1 MLSDPAVMW
10 EKVRQLTGRSKN
22 GCNTVSAPGITAS
35 TLNSYYAAVSTDTH
49 YETPGIKSTA
59 NNAHVS
65 SHITEWRVFRLLDGL
80 KKTSAGLDKIPAWF
94 LKIGAPFLA
103 AHIAY
108 LMNLSLSTNV
118 IPNQWKTACILPIPK
133 TAAPLAPS
141 DYRPISITPIL
152 SRITERT
159 IVQDYIYPSL
169 QSPPAGLTFSDQ
181 FAFQPSASTTAA
193 LIHFLHTITTL
204 LQDNSFVVVYA
215 LDFSKAFDRVRHSV
229 VLEKLS
235 RLSIPDHIYN
245 WVEAFL
251 RNHSHCTKFG
261 GEISDFLRVLASI
274 IQGSAIGPAA
284 YVVTASDL
292 HPITPGNSMDKYADD
307 TYLIIPASNVH
318 TCADEIA
325 NVQKWA
331 DHNNLLL
338 NMTKSVEIVFMPPRG
353 RRNVEIPPPAVPGIA
368 RVESI
373 KALGVTIGR
382 NFSLSQHV
390 DDLLAASARTMF
402 ALRTLKQ
409 HGLPSRAL
417 QTVFE
422 ANVVSRISYAMPA
435 WWGFASAADRDRLDA
450 FIRRS
455 IRLGYRDASAMP
467 VSAIGERADDKL
479 FSSVTS
485 NNRHLLYPLL
495 PPKRSHQYSLRQR
508 PHQYQIPT
516 RTTALSDNNFMTRM
530 LFKA

>member
-1 MLSDPAVMW
+1 
-10 EKVRQLTGRSKN
+10 
-22 GCNTVSAPGITAS
+22 
-35 TLNSYYAAVSTDTH
+35 
-49 YETPGIKSTA
+49 
-59 NNAHVS
+59 
-65 SHITEWRVFRLLDGL
+65 
-80 KKTSAGLDKIPAWF
+80 
-94 LKIGAPFLA
+94 
-103 AHIAY
+103 
-108 LMNLSLSTNV
+108 
-118 IPNQWKTACILPIPK
+118 
-133 TAAPLAPS
+133 
-141 DYRPISITPIL
+141 
-152 SRITERT
+152 
-159 IVQDYIYPSL
+159 
-169 QSPPAGLTFSDQ
+169 
-181 FAFQPSASTTAA
+181 
-193 LIHFLHTITTL
+193 
-204 LQDNSFVVVYA
+204 
-215 LDFSKAFDRVRHSV
+215 
-229 VLEKLS
+229 
-235 RLSIPDHIYN
+235 
-245 WVEAFL
+245 
-251 RNHSHCTKFG
+251 
-261 GEISDFLRVLASI
+261 
-274 IQGSAIGPAA
+274 
-284 YVVTASDL
+284 
-292 HPITPGNSMDKYADD
+292 MDKYADD

-455 IRLGYRDASAMP
+455 IRLGYRDASTMP